1 MSITDIKEQ
10 FLENRFLRGV
20 MVFAACAVA
29 FVLSM
34 QMFTLPVGNAKTL
47 SEIDREIAA
56 MNAKIL
62 EYQKQISQYREEAD
76 SLAVQIGILRTQEA
90 TIQVEIDLSALKK
103 QQLEDQI
110 ANTEQRISDTKL
122 NLGEVIVDVHLARD
136 MSPLERA
143 LSTND
148 ISEFID
154 KEMAM
159 SVVSNSLRQAS
170 RELQLLK
177 SQLDEDKVGIEK
189 ILEEQTTQRN
199 NLAATRAQQQHLLAV
214 TKGTEQGYQNMKNS
228 AEKDLAAL
236 NAERLRLWQEVNGGS
251 NEINRQPG
259 QKAMRN
265 YSGLLGCAGS
275 GSGYPNHA
283 AGLWGSRYGCN
294 YGLDNGFDAWGMYNR
309 ECVSYAAWALWN
321 RFGKHVT
328 SFGGAGNAKQ
338 WPDTAPR
345 LMGAVANNT
354 PMVGAAAVWDYNNP
368 NSRYGHV
375 MIVEAI
381 YNDGWIK
388 ISQFNYGTRGG
399 EYSVMDI
406 PADSAVYV
414 HFRNR

>member
-1 MSITDIKEQ
+1 MSITEIKRQ
-10 FLENRFLRGV
+10 FLENRFLRGA

-56 MNAKIL
+56 MTAKIL
-62 EYQKQISQYREEAD
+62 EYQKQISQYRDQAD
-76 SLAVQIGILRTQEA
+76 SLAVQIGILRAQEA
-90 TIQVEIDLSALKK
+90 AIQAEIDLSALKK

-110 ANTEQRISDTKL
+110 VNTEQRIADTQMR
-122 NLGEVIVDVHLARD
+122 LGDVIVDVHLSRGV
-136 MSPLERA
+136 SPLERA
-143 LSTND
+143 MSTND

-159 SVVSNSLRQAS
+159 SVVSSSLRQAA

-177 SQLDEDKVGIEK
+177 SQLDEDKLGIEK
-189 ILEEQTTQRN
+189 ILNEQTTQKN

-214 TKGTEQGYQNMKNS
+214 TRGTEQGYQDMKN
-228 AEKDLAAL
+228 AAQKDLVAL
-236 NAERLRLWQEVNGGS
+236 NAERLALWQEVNGGS
-251 NEINRQPG
+251 NDIDRKPG
-259 QKAMRN
+259 QKASRN
-265 YSGLLGCAGS
+265 FSGLLGCGGS

-294 YGLDNGFDAWGMYNR
+294 YGLDNGFDMWGMYNR
-309 ECVSYAAWALWN
+309 ECTSYAAWALWN

-345 LMGAVANNT
+345 LMGAVANNV
-354 PMVGAAAVWDYNNP
+354 PAVGAAAVWDYQNP

-399 EYSVMDI
+399 EYSTMDI